1 MRSGMATAHY
11 AKLIER
17 LIGKFQAWE
26 DAQTHNG
33 TSAQAAVS
41 PSTRAH
47 LLSELVQLR
56 TAYSIPGDRSKSTLF
71 GVFSRWTEPSVTD
84 LDGRERVLL
93 REYERLCDLDLPLRI
108 STVLLRHYSAIKRA
122 SHAAPQA
129 RPSLLAMP
137 VALEISQQLAT

>member
-1 MRSGMATAHY
+1 MATAHY

-26 DAQTHNG
+26 AAQTRAG
-33 TSAQAAVS
+33 TSAQAAAS
-41 PSTRAH
+41 PLTRAH
-47 LLSELVQLR
+47 LLAELVQLR
-56 TAYSIPGDRSKSTLF
+56 NAYSVPGDLGKSTLF
-71 GVFSRWTEPSVTD
+71 GVFSRWTEPSVND

-129 RPSLLAMP
+129 RPSLLGLP
-137 VALEISQQLAT
+137 GALEINQQLAT